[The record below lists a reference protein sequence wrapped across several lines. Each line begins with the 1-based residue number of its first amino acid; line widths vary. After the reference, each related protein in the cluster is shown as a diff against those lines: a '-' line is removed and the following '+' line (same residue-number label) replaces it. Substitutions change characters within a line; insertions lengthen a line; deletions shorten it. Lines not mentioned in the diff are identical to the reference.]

1 MDNNEQEKT
10 PLTPSVVDEA
20 KPKEAVNLHLD
31 AKKAEV
37 EGDLSKEVQRLR
49 DDVQF
54 ETRVLYIGYAVIFV
68 AIGLFIVQAFMQWQN
83 SYDTLLNK
91 VDVLQ
96 AKIDSPIATSSPKTP

>member
-1 MDNNEQEKT
+1 MDNNQKEKE
-10 PLTPSVVDEA
+10 PLAPSVVDEA
-20 KPKEAVNLHLD
+20 KPKEVVNLHLD

-96 AKIDSPIATSSPKTP
+96 AKIDSPIPTSSQKTP